1 MDLDKL
7 LAELDGIGRIARS
20 WKEQDRVA
28 EIERQIILDKLRH
41 IYEKAGFFTP
51 PYETVSSLKKWL
63 EHMYTAVTLENVK
76 GIAWFVCRKEAKT
89 ETENEEQKETKA

>member
-20 WKEQDRVA
+20 WKEQGRVA

-41 IYEKAGFFTP
+41 IYEKAGFFT
-51 PYETVSSLKKWL
+51 L
-63 EHMYTAVTLENVK
+63 EGMH
-76 GIAWFVCRKEAKT
+76 GP
-89 ETENEEQKETKA
+89 

>member
-28 EIERQIILDKLRH
+28 EIERQIILDKLRPVALKFA
-41 IYEKAGFFTP
+41 KALPGSRRHRKRQI
-51 PYETVSSLKKWL
+51 VSVLRLVEQPDRLSHLYRLLKRMNPSL
-63 EHMYTAVTLENVK
+63 A
-76 GIAWFVCRKEAKT
+76 
-89 ETENEEQKETKA
+89 

>member
-20 WKEQDRVA
+20 WKEQVWVA

-41 IYEKAGFFTP
+41 IYEKVMFSGGVEVFAKALPGSRRHRKWQI
-51 PYETVSSLKKWL
+51 VSVLRLVEQPDRLSHLYRLLKRMNPSL
-63 EHMYTAVTLENVK
+63 A
-76 GIAWFVCRKEAKT
+76 
-89 ETENEEQKETKA
+89 

>member
-41 IYEKAGFFTP
+41 IYEKGDVFR
-51 PYETVSSLKKWL
+51 W
-63 EHMYTAVTLENVK
+63 
-76 GIAWFVCRKEAKT
+76 R
-89 ETENEEQKETKA
+89 

>member
-41 IYEKAGFFTP
+41 IYEKVMFSGGVEVCEALPGSRRHRKRQI
-51 PYETVSSLKKWL
+51 VSVLRLVEQPDRLSHLYRLLKRMNPSL
-63 EHMYTAVTLENVK
+63 A
-76 GIAWFVCRKEAKT
+76 
-89 ETENEEQKETKA
+89 